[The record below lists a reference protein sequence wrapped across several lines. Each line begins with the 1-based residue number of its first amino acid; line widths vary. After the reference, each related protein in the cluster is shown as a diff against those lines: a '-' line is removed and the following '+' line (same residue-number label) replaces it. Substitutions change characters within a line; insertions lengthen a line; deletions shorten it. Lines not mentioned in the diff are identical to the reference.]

1 MLKNQESDHV
11 RITKVVVLFTTN
23 LTKLSLHFS
32 EFSTIF
38 YAFYKF
44 LQKEYT
50 IKVSTLQTD
59 PWKFEILTGV
69 PSALRLGP
77 HEELGPSNVAHGR
90 WPARFGLNS
99 GEGSSEFGWGRAWG
113 GARVL

>member
-1 MLKNQESDHV
+1 MLKLS

-38 YAFYKF
+38 YALYKF

-50 IKVSTLQTD
+50 VEVSTLRTD

-69 PSALRLGP
+69 PSVLRLGP
-77 HEELGPSNVAHGR
+77 QEELG
-90 WPARFGLNS
+90 
-99 GEGSSEFGWGRAWG
+99 
-113 GARVL
+113 